1 MPYIRITKDLPGM
14 FLKAG
19 DEVKVKEIYAL
30 GGTYY
35 ERDDL
40 ESRFIFDDE
49 FELIPNKEIEYYI

>member
-1 MPYIRITKDLPGM
+1 M